1 MVKKMYKPKHGFTLI
16 ELLVVLAILATLL
29 TIAVPRYFNS
39 VDRAK
44 EASLK
49 QNLLVLRDAID
60 KYHADNGEYPNSLE
74 ALAQDR
80 YIRFVP
86 EDPMTQS
93 KESWVLVKPQGADE
107 ESKLIY
113 DVRSGALGNS
123 RDGEPYATW

>member
-1 MVKKMYKPKHGFTLI
+1 MVTGMNSKRNGFTLI

-29 TIAVPRYFNS
+29 TIAVPRYFGS

-60 KYHADNGEYPNSLE
+60 KFHADHGEYPEHLH
-74 ALAQDR
+74 ALAQGR

-86 EDPMTQS
+86 EDPITQS
-93 KESWVLVKPQGADE
+93 RETWILIKPSGADE
-107 ESKLIY
+107 QSKQIY
-113 DVRSGALGNS
+113 DIRSGAQGVS
-123 RDGEPYATW
+123 RDGTTYSSW

>member
-39 VDRAK
+39 VDSAK

>member
-1 MVKKMYKPKHGFTLI
+1 MVKSMYKRKHGFTLI

-29 TIAVPRYFNS
+29 TIAVPRYFSS
-39 VDRAK
+39 VDSAK

-60 KYHADNGEYPNSLE
+60 KYHLDNGEYPNSLE
-74 ALAQDR
+74 ALAQGR

-86 EDPMTQS
+86 EDPITQS
-93 KESWVLVKPQGADE
+93 KESWVLIKPQGEDE

-113 DVRSGALGNS
+113 DVRSGAPGNS
-123 RDGEPYATW
+123 RDGEPYANW

>member
-1 MVKKMYKPKHGFTLI
+1 MNSMYKNKHGFTLI

-29 TIAVPRYFNS
+29 TIAVPRYFSS
-39 VDRAK
+39 VDSAK

-60 KYHADNGEYPNSLE
+60 KYHSDNGEYPNSLE
-74 ALAQDR
+74 ALAKDR

-86 EDPMTQS
+86 EDPITQT
-93 KESWVLVKPQGADE
+93 KESWILIKPQGEDE

-113 DVRSGALGNS
+113 DVRSGAPGNS
-123 RDGEPYATW
+123 RDGEPYASW

>member
-1 MVKKMYKPKHGFTLI
+1 MYKPKHGFTLI

-39 VDRAK
+39 VDSAK

>member
-1 MVKKMYKPKHGFTLI
+1 MYKHKDGFTLI

-29 TIAVPRYFNS
+29 TIAVPRYFSSVNS
-39 VDRAK
+39 AK

-49 QNLLVLRDAID
+49 QNLLVIRDAID

-74 ALAQDR
+74 ALAKDR

-86 EDPMTQS
+86 EDPITLS
-93 KESWVLVKPQGADE
+93 KESWVLIKPQGEDE

-123 RDGEPYATW
+123 RDGEPYASW